1 MASLFEN
8 IEDYASTSDRIKEQL
23 NKKACEAIEAEK
35 LKVCEGMFKEEDE
48 EIVDDESE
56 EVEEIDDDESEEEI
70 DDESEEDE
78 DEEKEDNLIEE

>member
-35 LKVCEGMFKEEDE
+35 LKVCEDMFKEEDE
-48 EIVDDESE
+48 EVVESE
-56 EVEEIDDDESEEEI
+56 ENEEEVKESE
-70 DDESEEDE
+70 
-78 DEEKEDNLIEE
+78 EDNLIEESANIPIAIKKL

>member
-8 IEDYASTSDRIKEQL
+8 IEDYTSTSDRIKEQL

-48 EIVDDESE
+48 EVVESE
-56 EVEEIDDDESEEEI
+56 ENEEEVKESE
-70 DDESEEDE
+70 
-78 DEEKEDNLIEE
+78 EDNLIEESEELEEEDEEEIEE

>member
-1 MASLFEN
+1 MTSLFEN

-48 EIVDDESE
+48 VVVDDEVEDEDEESEVEEDEDDESE
-56 EVEEIDDDESEEEI
+56 D
-70 DDESEEDE
+70 EDE
-78 DEEKEDNLIEE
+78 EEKEDNLVEE

>member
-35 LKVCEGMFKEEDE
+35 LKVCEDMFKEEDE
-48 EIVDDESE
+48 EVVESE
-56 EVEEIDDDESEEEI
+56 ENEEEVKESE
-70 DDESEEDE
+70 
-78 DEEKEDNLIEE
+78 EDNLIEESEELEEEDEEEIEE